1 MKNIKKAF
9 SLIVS
14 LVLLTSLVACSSG
27 SGSADASK
35 VAKVTIATGG
45 TSGTYYG
52 FSGVIAQSLNEI
64 LKDKIKF
71 NYVSTGASKAN
82 IQMVDLGEA
91 DLAIVQN
98 DVMSYAYNATDMFTG
113 SEPIN
118 TFSAIASCYPECVQ
132 IITNKSINSIEELRG
147 KKVSVGDAGS
157 GVEFNAKQILEAY
170 DMDIE
175 SDIIKN
181 NQSFADSCNSLKN
194 GTLDAAFVTA
204 GHPTVAVTELASNYN
219 FNILSIDDSHAD
231 KLISKYGFYTKLTIE
246 KSAYKVLTAPVNT
259 VAVMAT
265 FVANN
270 NLSSDV
276 VYEFTKGLFEN
287 KDTFNHQKAELLDP
301 KTGISGI
308 SIPFHEGALKYYKEL
323 GLK

>member
-1 MKNIKKAF
+1 MKNIRKAF
-9 SLIVS
+9 SLIIS
-14 LVLLTSLVACSSG
+14 LVLLTSLVACS

-132 IITNKSINSIEELRG
+132 IIANKSINSIEELRG

-246 KSAYKVLTAPVNT
+246 KSSYKVLTAPVNT